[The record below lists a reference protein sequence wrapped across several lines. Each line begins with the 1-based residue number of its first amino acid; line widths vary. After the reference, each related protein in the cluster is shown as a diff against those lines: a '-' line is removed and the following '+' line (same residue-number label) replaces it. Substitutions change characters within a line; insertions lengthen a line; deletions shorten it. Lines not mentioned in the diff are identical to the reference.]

1 MHKYIISQKK
11 IWASFMPKGS
21 KPKGDEQFV
30 RSSILSSSFVNAIG
44 LFDPIP
50 PREKIREELSKP
62 PINILDRSH
71 RVVLVEDLGDYKVY
85 IEIPGSKTDYDFFV
99 WRAVFDS
106 SGSLKNL
113 KIPTH
118 DDLGKVYLM
127 LKKRDSVL
135 EEYLINAT
143 FRFIRDRWPLN
154 SVLNRYF
161 PSLSHEL
168 VSEVKR
174 FLLTLKWIAVEEDA
188 NYPPPNLGS
197 SYALSVYAVLEVTGD
212 LRDIRKIIRF
222 PA

>member
-1 MHKYIISQKK
+1 
-11 IWASFMPKGS
+11 
-21 KPKGDEQFV
+21 
-30 RSSILSSSFVNAIG
+30 
-44 LFDPIP
+44 
-50 PREKIREELSKP
+50 
-62 PINILDRSH
+62 
-71 RVVLVEDLGDYKVY
+71 
-85 IEIPGSKTDYDFFV
+85 V
-99 WRAVFDS
+99 WRAIFDS

-127 LKKRDSVL
+127 LKKRDSAL

-161 PSLSHEL
+161 PSLSHDL

-174 FLLTLKWIAVEEDA
+174 FLLTLKWIAIEEDA